1 MKKAIAGILV
11 VAALGTSGG
20 CATYHQSQ
28 GAGVGATVGGI
39 AGALLDHRN
48 PWRGGVIGAVL
59 GGVAGA
65 SFAQISE
72 QAPRDAARH
81 WKPVEYRSEDERA
94 VYRAEPVSI
103 DSYTKC
109 KKVRERIW
117 EDGRL
122 IKDEVREICRGESR
136 EPGY

>member
-1 MKKAIAGILV
+1 MKKVICGMLV
-11 VAALGTSGG
+11 ASLLGTSVG
-20 CATYHQSQ
+20 CATHQGQ

-65 SFAQISE
+65 SFADISAR
-72 QAPRDAARH
+72 APQEAARH
-81 WKPVEYRSEDERA
+81 WKPVEYRSDDERA
-94 VYRAEPVSI
+94 VYRAEPVSV

-122 IKDEVREICRGESR
+122 IKDEVREVCRGESSQ
-136 EPGY
+136 PGY